1 MRNSI
6 KHGALQ
12 TVKVYLSPD
21 GNFIL
26 YISLIED
33 DKKRHMLNARL
44 QYKNQFVSKSYQETR
59 YLLETIGLFAH
70 RFELDINC
78 DDFEVVQ
85 QKSENQK
92 IKKTLFCKFLKTDML
107 DKDIYLNRG
116 MCKTI
121 QSIFYDAMLGYSKT
135 FGLEQRLH
143 DDVFPSVVHEQ
154 MKLDNINAV
163 NNVYQYLQIIK
174 DADMPDQIKDI
185 ILKYLESY
193 DDNA

>member
-1 MRNSI
+1 MDNSI
-6 KHGALQ
+6 KNGALQ

-21 GNFIL
+21 ENFKL
-26 YISLIED
+26 YITFIQY
-33 DKKRHMLNARL
+33 DKKRHMLDGRL
-44 QYKNQFVSKSYQETR
+44 EYKNKFISQSYQETR

-70 RFELDINC
+70 RFELDIDC

-92 IKKTLFCKFLKTDML
+92 IKKTLFCKFLKTDMP

-121 QSIFYDAMLGYSKT
+121 QSIFYDAMLGYSKI

-143 DDVFPSVVHEQ
+143 DNVFPSVVHKQ
-154 MKLDNINAV
+154 IKSDNINAV
-163 NNVYQYLQIIK
+163 NNAYQHLQIIN
-174 DADMPDQIKDI
+174 DADMPDQVKDI
-185 ILKYLESY
+185 IREYIESY

>member
-1 MRNSI
+1 MDNSI
-6 KHGALQ
+6 KNGALQ
-12 TVKVYLSPD
+12 TVRVYLSPNE
-21 GNFIL
+21 NFKL
-26 YISLIED
+26 YITLIQH
-33 DKKRHMLNARL
+33 DKKRYMIDAMLG
-44 QYKNQFVSKSYQETR
+44 YKNQFVSKNYQETR

-70 RFELDINC
+70 RFELDIDC

-92 IKKTLFCKFLKTDML
+92 SKKTLLCKFLKTDTP

-121 QSIFYDAMLGYSKT
+121 QNIFYDAMLGYSKT

-143 DDVFPSVVHEQ
+143 DDVFPSVVHNQ
-154 MKLDNINAV
+154 IKLDNINAV
-163 NNVYQYLQIIK
+163 NNASQHLQIIN
-174 DADMPDQIKDI
+174 DADMPDQVKDMI
-185 ILKYLESY
+185 RKYIESY